1 MKMTKRG
8 LVLLSAACA
17 ILWLAGNSVLQAQRP
32 NGILS
37 EPAYREMRRLAQ
49 RLDERAQH
57 AGDQAQHQESW
68 FYRRDRGLLR
78 SVNDFARRAHRFD
91 EHMANY
97 RAAPWQVDDELRRLL
112 RSAQDVQSNVRR
124 SRYADDHT
132 VADWNEVVDVLNR
145 MIQLYDSDVRGSG
158 RSEYGA
164 PQERREYR
172 EGYGEG
178 RPPGGHGY
186 PQDRLARLSR
196 ELVDHASR
204 SDQLAEGLATG
215 RGWRQREFFDSI
227 RHFDQQARE
236 LHRRVESGQADPQ
249 SVRDEARHLLEDAR
263 RADSDMRQSNVF
275 PEVWDEWR
283 GAMQV
288 LERILNL
295 VGA

>member
-1 MKMTKRG
+1 MTKRA

-17 ILWLAGNSVLQAQRP
+17 ILWLAGSSILQAQRP

-37 EPAYREMRRLAQ
+37 ELAYREMRRLAQ
-49 RLDERAQH
+49 RLDERARH
-57 AGDQAQHQESW
+57 ASDQAQHQESW

-78 SVNDFARRAHRFD
+78 SVNDFARRASRFD
-91 EHMANY
+91 ERMANY

-112 RSAQDVQSNVRR
+112 RSAQNVQSNVRR
-124 SRYADDHT
+124 SRSADDHT
-132 VADWNEVVDVLNR
+132 VADWNEVVDDLNR
-145 MIQLYDSDVRGSG
+145 MIQLYDSDVRRSG
-158 RSEYGA
+158 GYEYGA

-172 EGYGEG
+172 EGEG

-186 PQDRLARLSR
+186 PQDRLARLSH

-204 SDQLAEGLATG
+204 ADQLAEGLATG
-215 RGWRQREFFDSI
+215 RGWRQREFFDAI

-236 LHRRVESGQADPQ
+236 FHRRVESGQADPQ
-249 SVRDEARHLLEDAR
+249 SIRDEARHLLEDAR

-275 PEVWDEWR
+275 PEVRDEWR

>member
-1 MKMTKRG
+1 MKMTKRAV
-8 LVLLSAACA
+8 VLLSAACA
-17 ILWLAGNSVLQAQRP
+17 ILWLAASSILQAQRP

-49 RLDERAQH
+49 RLDERARH
-57 AGDQAQHQESW
+57 ASDQAQHQESW

-78 SVNDFARRAHRFD
+78 SVNDFARRASRFD
-91 EHMANY
+91 ERMANY

-112 RSAQDVQSNVRR
+112 RSAQNVKRNVRR
-124 SRYADDHT
+124 SRNADDHT
-132 VADWNEVVDVLNR
+132 VADWNEVVEVLNR
-145 MIQLYDSDVRGSG
+145 MIQLYDSDVRRSG
-158 RSEYGA
+158 RYEYGA
-164 PQERREYR
+164 AQERGEYR
-172 EGYGEG
+172 EGEG

-204 SDQLAEGLATG
+204 ADQLAEGLATG
-215 RGWRQREFFDSI
+215 RGSRQREFFDSI

-236 LHRRVESGQADPQ
+236 FHRRLESGQADPQ